1 VAKKAPSYAKQVLG
15 SLIAALIITVV
26 VVALVTAKIG
36 PGLDAKELRERQRIA
51 EERREERQDRLEENQ
66 GGTGPG

>member
-1 VAKKAPSYAKQVLG
+1 VAKKAPSYAKQVVG

>member
-1 VAKKAPSYAKQVLG
+1 MAKKAPSYAKQVLG